1 MISSE
6 GIIHYLTHS
15 YTSIIIGTA
24 TITLQS
30 FSGPVS
36 EDDVDVTI
44 EVCVEINDLL
54 PAGGLGCDLEVDLSL
69 IEDTAGA

>member
-24 TITLQS
+24 TITLQ
-30 FSGPVS
+30 PVTPLVS
-36 EDDVDVTI
+36 EGDVNVTI
-44 EVCVEINDLL
+44 AVYVEINGL
-54 PAGGLGCDLEVDLSL
+54 PAGGLGCDLEVVLSL
-69 IEDTAGA
+69 NEDTAGV

>member
-24 TITLQS
+24 TITLQPVVS
-30 FSGPVS
+30 PLVS

-44 EVCVEINDLL
+44 EVCVEINDL
-54 PAGGLGCDLEVDLSL
+54 PAGGLGCDLWVDLSL

>member
-30 FSGPVS
+30 VPPFVS
-36 EDDVDVTI
+36 EDDMDVTI
-44 EVCVEINDLL
+44 EVCVEINDL
-54 PAGGLGCDLEVDLSL
+54 PTGGLGCDLEVVLSL
-69 IEDTAGA
+69 NEDTAGA

>member
-1 MISSE
+1 MISSD

-24 TITLQS
+24 TITLQP
-30 FSGPVS
+30 FPQPVS
-36 EDDVDVTI
+36 EDDVDITI
-44 EVCVEINDLL
+44 EVCVEINDL

-69 IEDTAGA
+69 TEDTAGA